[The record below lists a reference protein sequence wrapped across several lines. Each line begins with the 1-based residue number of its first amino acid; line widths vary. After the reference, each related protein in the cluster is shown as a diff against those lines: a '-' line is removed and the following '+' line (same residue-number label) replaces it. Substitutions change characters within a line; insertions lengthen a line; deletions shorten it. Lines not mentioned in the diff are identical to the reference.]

1 MKGQQHMSI
10 TIDDN
15 KNGWATQ
22 YLVEKLGLV
31 DPTVN
36 AADAARSKPNGAA
49 APRLAALTG
58 ARGVLLDNTKGNAG
72 PLLRHVGDL
81 LETKYGVRPLTMER
95 KIVYSRPADPAQLD
109 ELARDYE
116 FVVTGVG
123 ACGSC
128 TSGCVR
134 DAVDLEARGIPT
146 VAIHTTVFM
155 NSAIAHRGAFGR
167 PDLQFVPVE
176 HPIAAVSDAELERR
190 AIALV
195 DDVATILIGRKA

>member
-1 MKGQQHMSI
+1 MSTAI
-10 TIDDN
+10 VDI
-15 KNGWATQ
+15 NGSEQSSAAK
-22 YLVEKLGLV
+22 YLVETLGLV

-36 AADAARSKPNGAA
+36 AVAVAESKLEGTA
-49 APRLAALTG
+49 APRLSALVG

-81 LETKYGVRPLTMER
+81 LEQKYGVQSLRMAR
-95 KIVYSRPADPAQLD
+95 KLVYSRPADPALLD

-190 AIALV
+190 AVALV
-195 DDVATILIGRKA
+195 DDVAAILIGDKA